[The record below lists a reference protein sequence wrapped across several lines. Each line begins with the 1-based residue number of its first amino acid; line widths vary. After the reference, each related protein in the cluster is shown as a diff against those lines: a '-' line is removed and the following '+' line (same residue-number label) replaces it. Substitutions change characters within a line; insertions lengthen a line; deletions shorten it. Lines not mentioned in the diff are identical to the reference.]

1 MIQLLKSIGLMEDD
15 NEDGINDTSINH
27 LGWNAPIDWF
37 GNPINITT
45 TDSMYSKYG
54 LNVCFDVLIHTWG
67 YSWGN
72 EMKWIIKGYETNTS
86 CESNRAEQ
94 SMKGYTYSQR
104 CCLPTRE
111 NVFNLTCIDTFV
123 DGWHNANIEIEGR
136 YYCQNFKG
144 GRITVIVPNPAKQ
157 RCENGKS
164 TKMYLSFVL

>member
-45 TDSMYSKYG
+45 TDSMYSNYG
-54 LNVCFDVLIHTWG
+54 LDVCFDILVHTWG
-67 YSWGN
+67 HAWGN
-72 EMKWIIKGYETNTS
+72 EMKWKIKGYETNTF
-86 CESNRAEQ
+86 CESNQVYAD
-94 SMKGYTYSQR
+94 GYSYKQT

-111 NVFNLTCIDTFV
+111 NEIQLTCIDTFG
-123 DGWHNANIEIEGR
+123 DGWHQANIEIEGR

-144 GRITVIVPNPAKQ
+144 DQMSVMVPNPAKKD
-157 RCENGKS
+157 CENGNN
-164 TKMYLSFVL
+164 TKLYLFFVL